1 MRIKPVSKKFNSFK
15 FYGKNGRLFYKQD
28 GSKISYNLSE
38 KEKLKLKNFSFS
50 TNIDNYQKI
59 VYDNIYKN
67 LVNKKSQVFDL
78 NSAIFLNKELKSL
91 IWIKKMRKF
100 KVYNTIAKEEML
112 AVNEVMKTGV
122 LSKFLASPGKDFNG
136 GPQVLKFEDAIKKYF
151 NVKYALTLNSWTSGL
166 IASIGAL
173 DVSPGDEIIVT
184 TWSMCASATA
194 IVHWN
199 CIPVFADIDPKLII

>member
-1 MRIKPVSKKFNSFK
+1 
-15 FYGKNGRLFYKQD
+15 
-28 GSKISYNLSE
+28 
-38 KEKLKLKNFSFS
+38 
-50 TNIDNYQKI
+50 
-59 VYDNIYKN
+59 
-67 LVNKKSQVFDL
+67 
-78 NSAIFLNKELKSL
+78 
-91 IWIKKMRKF
+91 MRKF

-184 TWSMCASATA
+184 TWSMCAS
-194 IVHWN
+194 
-199 CIPVFADIDPKLII
+199 LLQ